1 MTTPAQP
8 RRLGGRRVP
17 LLAAGEA
24 DAGWSAMGKPAA
36 SLFGR
41 LRVVRR
47 LVLIVLWV
55 LVCFPIQLLLV
66 ALPGRANEGSA
77 RMFWNGLL
85 AILGLRLRMLGQPA
99 HRTADGRPVV
109 YVANHSSWL
118 DIPVLGARLD
128 AAFIAKEE
136 IGTWPVVSWIARLG
150 RTVYVRRVRASTVRE
165 RDEMRARLAAGDS
178 LILFPEGTTSDGSHV
193 LPFRSAFLS
202 VAEIPVSPDGRSA
215 IVQPVSLVYDRLGG
229 LPVGRA
235 TRLVFAWPGDMD
247 LASHFLRFARLQG
260 FRATILLHPPVDP
273 AAYGSR
279 KALSEAVWRIVA
291 NGAAELRQNRDPAG
305 NA

>member
-1 MTTPAQP
+1 M
-8 RRLGGRRVP
+8 P

-24 DAGWSAMGKPAA
+24 GGAWSAMGAPAA
-36 SLFGR
+36 ALFGH
-41 LRVVRR
+41 LRVARR

-55 LVCFPIQLLLV
+55 LICFPVQALLV
-66 ALPGRANEGSA
+66 ALPGRANEVSA
-77 RMFWNGLL
+77 RRFWQGFC
-85 AILGLRLRMLGQPA
+85 AILGMRVRVLGEPA
-99 HRTADGRPVV
+99 HRTADGRPIV
-109 YVANHSSWL
+109 YIATHCSWL

-136 IGTWPVVSWIARLG
+136 IGKWPVVSWIAKLG

-178 LILFPEGTTSDGSHV
+178 LILFPEGTTSDGSRV

-215 IVQPVSLVYDRLGG
+215 IVQPVSLVYDRLARM
-229 LPVGRA
+229 PVCRA
-235 TRLVFAWPGDMD
+235 NRLVFAWPGDMD

-291 NGAAELRQNRDPAG
+291 DGAAELRQNRDPAG

>member
-1 MTTPAQP
+1 MTVVH
-8 RRLGGRRVP
+8 RLGGRRVP
-17 LLAAGEA
+17 VLSAGDA

-36 SLFGR
+36 AVFAR

-55 LVCFPIQLLLV
+55 LICFPVQALLV
-66 ALPGRANEGSA
+66 VLPGRANEVSA
-77 RMFWNGLL
+77 RLFWRGLC
-85 AILGLRLRMLGQPA
+85 AILGLRLRVLGEAA
-99 HRTADGRPVV
+99 HRTADGRPIV
-109 YVANHSSWL
+109 YVATHSSWL

-136 IGTWPVVSWIARLG
+136 IAKWPVVSWIARLG

-178 LILFPEGTTSDGSHV
+178 LILFPEGTTSDGSRV

-202 VAEIPVSPDGRSA
+202 VAELPVSPDGRSA

-229 LPVGRA
+229 MPVGRA
-235 TRLVFAWPGDMD
+235 HRLVFAWPGDMD

-291 NGAAELRQNRDPAG
+291 DGAAALRQNRDPAR